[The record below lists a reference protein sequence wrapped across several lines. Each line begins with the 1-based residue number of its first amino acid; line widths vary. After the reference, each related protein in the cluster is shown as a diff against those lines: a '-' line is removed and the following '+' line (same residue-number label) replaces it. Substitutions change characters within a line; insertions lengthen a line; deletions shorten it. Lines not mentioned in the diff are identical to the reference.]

1 MLTHIVYN
9 HRMISAIYKKLDE
22 LTAKCDP
29 RLSVFDVKIKALTEE
44 TLSLSGRVLETVQV
58 DDLRRLFSDLSLDT
72 SLIKILNRPN
82 LPRLSVGTNL
92 MGLYEKP
99 TFGMVLLSE
108 LYYGTPLEVLEEQDC
123 WVFTRQKDGYLGWA
137 YKAYLTSE
145 SAKAETHL
153 VLAPSIELRAEPD
166 ATSDVPTRIVSGTG
180 VHVEETRGE
189 WACVAANRSGWIPIS
204 ALRAMKDIPQFVEA
218 KRKMLF
224 EDSARMT
231 GVPYLWGGIS
241 GDGIDCSGYAR
252 LLHRW
257 IGIEIPRDADMQ
269 CNAAKPVEPPFQ
281 IGDLLFFGEADGKRH
296 ITHVGISLGGW
307 RMIHSSRSRN
317 GVYID
322 DVQERESL
330 KELFI
335 SAGSFLR

>member
-1 MLTHIVYN
+1 MLTQIVYN
-9 HRMISAIYKKLDE
+9 HFMISVINKKLDE
-22 LTAKCDP
+22 LAAKCNS
-29 RLSVFDVKIKALTEE
+29 RISVFDVKINALTDK

-58 DDLRRLFSDLSLDT
+58 DDLRRLFADFELDT
-72 SLIKILNRPN
+72 ASINILNRPN

-92 MGLYEKP
+92 TGLYEKP
-99 TFGMVLLSE
+99 TFGMVLSSE
-108 LYYGTPLEVLEEQDC
+108 LYFGTLLEVLEEQGH
-123 WVFTRQKDGYLGWA
+123 WVFTRQNDGYLGWA
-137 YKAYLTSE
+137 YKPYLTSE
-145 SAKAETHL
+145 PAKDETHL

-166 ATSDVPTRIVSGTG
+166 GTSGVLTRLMSGTG
-180 VHVEETRGE
+180 VHVEEIRGA

-204 ALRAMKDIPQFVEA
+204 ALRAVKDIPQSVEA
-218 KRKMLF
+218 KRKMLL

-241 GDGIDCSGYAR
+241 GDGIDCSGFAR

-257 IGIEIPRDADMQ
+257 IGIGIPRDADMQ

-281 IGDLLFFGEADGKRH
+281 IGDLLFFGEGDGWRRV
-296 ITHVGISLGGW
+296 THVGISLGGW
-307 RMIHSSRSRN
+307 RMIHSSRGRN

-330 KELFI
+330 KEI
-335 SAGSFLR
+335 YMSAGTFLR